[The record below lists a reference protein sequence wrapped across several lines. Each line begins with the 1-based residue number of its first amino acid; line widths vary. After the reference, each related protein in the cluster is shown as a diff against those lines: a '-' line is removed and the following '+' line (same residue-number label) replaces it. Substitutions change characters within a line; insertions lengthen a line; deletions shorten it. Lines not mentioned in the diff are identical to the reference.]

1 MNESWFSWLLMVE
14 IILPFVI
21 ISILLLVLLVRGQS
35 RYKDA
40 MRELIL
46 NVKDNEPV
54 QKEATQRFLHEK
66 LGLDEKAVE
75 KYSADI
81 IRERKFFFRTF
92 VSSILNKDV
101 ENLASLDEE
110 LSRITEKYHD
120 LAVGAVSSSAQESS
134 DTEASSDTSA
144 LNSQLEAKDAQ
155 IEALKQ
161 ESKSLKQEVHITLT
175 TLNNIFA
182 EYSSMFGE
190 DIAKKDMSV
199 EQILTA
205 MESFSGTK
213 TDSNSSDDAPM
224 ESSVVN
230 DETEDTTNLD
240 SMPLEDVATDDADE
254 PASSTEDTGSDDP
267 SWEDAFEESGDE
279 MEETD
284 QNKS

>member
-1 MNESWFSWLLMVE
+1 MNESWFSWLLVVE
-14 IILPFVI
+14 IVLPFVI
-21 ISILLLVLLVRGQS
+21 VSILLIVLLVRGQS

-75 KYSADI
+75 KHSADI

-92 VSSILNKDV
+92 VSSVLNKDV

-120 LAVGAVSSSAQESS
+120 LAVGSATKPAQDES
-134 DTEASSDTSA
+134 DASSDTSA
-144 LNSQLEAKDAQ
+144 LNSQLEAKEAQ

-205 MESFSGTK
+205 MESFSGAK
-213 TDSNSSDDAPM
+213 SEDSSSDAAPM
-224 ESSVVN
+224 
-230 DETEDTTNLD
+230 DATTEDEPDDVSDLD
-240 SMPLEDVATDDADE
+240 SMPLEDISTSEADDDAGTQE
-254 PASSTEDTGSDDP
+254 ESGSDDP

-279 MEETD
+279 MEESD